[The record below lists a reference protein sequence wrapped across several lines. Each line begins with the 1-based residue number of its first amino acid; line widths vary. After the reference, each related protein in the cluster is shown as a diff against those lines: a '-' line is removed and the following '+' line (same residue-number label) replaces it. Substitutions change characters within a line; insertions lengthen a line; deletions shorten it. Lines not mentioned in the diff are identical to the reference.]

1 MPRKCDAQRQS
12 PLLRILRE
20 WTQLRMRSFYQIP
33 ELRYFSAGLDDHHRS
48 MR

>member
-1 MPRKCDAQRQS
+1 MPRECDAKRQS
-12 PLLRILRE
+12 PLPQSLRE
-20 WTQLRMRSFYQIP
+20 WTQLRMRSFSQIP